1 MGSSGNTIRQS
12 LYNLT
17 TTPTVTDDDTL
28 GYSVGS
34 LWTLDDG
41 TVYVCSDATTGAAVW
56 AIGGIPDLQQVTD
69 VNNTT
74 SVGIT
79 VDNGTESIGIKHN
92 QIKIVNASGAE
103 AVITSPTLAT
113 TTSFEIPNKLGGTET
128 FAMLSDIT
136 ANPMTT
142 GGDIIY
148 GGVSGVPTRLAN
160 GTAGQVLQSNGTTL
174 APSWAAAGG
183 GGDVY
188 LANDQTFTG
197 ENTFAIASGSKE
209 PIIVTKG
216 GAGAAI
222 KVTKSSGSGDAIEV
236 AQGSVSI
243 DDETASTIASFD
255 GSKRI
260 KSLAT
265 ATYPSLTE
273 LSYVKGVTSAIQ
285 TQLNALAQTVP
296 ISSCSNGTA
305 ITGTLLNTF
314 TKALP
319 IPANS
324 RTANQAPQVD
334 VNVEKT
340 GTAGNINVR
349 LYWNT
354 TPDIAGTPIFLG
366 IMTAVAATRTQPMSR
381 ILAIEV
387 ANGTGNG
394 TKVVFT
400 GTASLTQWA
409 SFTSAMSIAAID
421 WTAAGNIVV
430 AASNGSILDSTVC
443 SMIKLH

>member
-1 MGSSGNTIRQS
+1 
-12 LYNLT
+12 
-17 TTPTVTDDDTL
+17 
-28 GYSVGS
+28 
-34 LWTLDDG
+34 
-41 TVYVCSDATTGAAVW
+41 
-56 AIGGIPDLQQVTD
+56 
-69 VNNTT
+69 
-74 SVGIT
+74 
-79 VDNGTESIGIKHN
+79 
-92 QIKIVNASGAE
+92 
-103 AVITSPTLAT
+103 
-113 TTSFEIPNKLGGTET
+113 
-128 FAMLSDIT
+128 
-136 ANPMTT
+136 
-142 GGDIIY
+142 
-148 GGVSGVPTRLAN
+148 
-160 GTAGQVLQSNGTTL
+160 
-174 APSWAAAGG
+174 
-183 GGDVY
+183 
-188 LANDQTFTG
+188 
-197 ENTFAIASGSKE
+197 
-209 PIIVTKG
+209 
-216 GAGAAI
+216 
-222 KVTKSSGSGDAIEV
+222 
-236 AQGSVSI
+236 
-243 DDETASTIASFD
+243 
-255 GSKRI
+255 
-260 KSLAT
+260 
-265 ATYPSLTE
+265 
-273 LSYVKGVTSAIQ
+273 
-285 TQLNALAQTVP
+285 LNALAQTVA